1 MRGNGN
7 RLMDGELRELKSV
20 FEKCSDFQPEE
31 LPTPAEGNPKPAPR
45 NSLETKRHLTP
56 FYK

>member
-7 RLMDGELRELKSV
+7 RLMDGELRGELKSV

-31 LPTPAEGNPKPAPR
+31 LPTPTEGNPKPAP
-45 NSLETKRHLTP
+45 
-56 FYK
+56 